1 MLVTYFSSFVP
12 RTFIKKSISLTN
24 DLGTRLVL
32 WVHCHVESM
41 VSVKFHLLHRHEI
54 LIYLQGT
61 CEHSLNRGSETQHF
75 ECCDTIKYPM
85 KKPPLFVCVLFEGL
99 TTDSVSMTM
108 GDLCN
113 VLECRVKVANSGNI
127 RYVKSLSVLGGCC
140 VR

>member
-1 MLVTYFSSFVP
+1 MYFSSFVP
-12 RTFIKKSISLTN
+12 RTFIKKSISLTK

-32 WVHCHVESM
+32 WLHCYVESM

-54 LIYLQGT
+54 FIYLQGT

-75 ECCDTIKYPM
+75 ECCDTIKYAM
-85 KKPPLFVCVLFEGL
+85 EKPPMFVCVLFEGL

-113 VLECRVKVANSGNI
+113 VWSIESRWQTQETSGMLN
-127 RYVKSLSVLGGCC
+127 L
-140 VR
+140 